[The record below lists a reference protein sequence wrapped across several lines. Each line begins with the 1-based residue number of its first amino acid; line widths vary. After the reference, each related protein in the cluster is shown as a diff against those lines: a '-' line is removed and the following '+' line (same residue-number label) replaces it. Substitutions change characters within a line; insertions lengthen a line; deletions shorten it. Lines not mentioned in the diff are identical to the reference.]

1 MSCGCKSNGNNITE
15 NSAESVQKNKS
26 ILNSMGTMG
35 PMNPNNPI
43 IVRLIYFSIA
53 APLVLLLLPAV
64 YIILFNHIV
73 IGNPTNLVNLLKK
86 ILLIDFVNK
95 IKLKI
100 RERRLRKEEEELMD
114 GEDGEYEYEDVY
126 ITPIDRVESDDEIYN
141 GYEEKIDSKE
151 TK

>member
-1 MSCGCKSNGNNITE
+1 
-15 NSAESVQKNKS
+15 
-26 ILNSMGTMG
+26 
-35 PMNPNNPI
+35 
-43 IVRLIYFSIA
+43 
-53 APLVLLLLPAV
+53 
-64 YIILFNHIV
+64 
-73 IGNPTNLVNLLKK
+73 
-86 ILLIDFVNK
+86 VNK

>member
-1 MSCGCKSNGNNITE
+1 MSCGCKSNGNDITE
-15 NSAESVQKNKS
+15 NSSESGQKSGS
-26 ILNSMGTMG
+26 ILSSMGNMGNMG

-43 IVRLIYFSIA
+43 IVRLIYFLIA

-73 IGNPTNLVNLLKK
+73 IGNPTNLVNFLKK

-126 ITPIDRVESDDEIYN
+126 ITPIDRVESDDE
-141 GYEEKIDSKE
+141 EKIDSKE

>member
-15 NSAESVQKNKS
+15 NSVESGQKSGS
-26 ILNSMGTMG
+26 ILSSMGTMG

-100 RERRLRKEEEELMD
+100 RERRLRKEEEESKTRRCKAEKRKKWTQEVVKKRRERI
-114 GEDGEYEYEDVY
+114 EDKN
-126 ITPIDRVESDDEIYN
+126 I
-141 GYEEKIDSKE
+141 
-151 TK
+151 